1 MWSAIMP
8 SHRIHLRGP
17 WRFDWSSAKES
28 RAGKIHLPVD
38 WDDLLATGS
47 GRLRLA
53 RTFHK
58 PTNLG
63 IKDEVD
69 LVFEEWPGSWAVS
82 LNTHPIGQIHDSS
95 VASPA
100 RITVTALL
108 LATNEIS
115 AECQIEPSAVAKTGR
130 GLVGDLVL
138 EIRSAVKAPV
148 LGLNH
153 G

>member
-1 MWSAIMP
+1 MP
-8 SHRIHLRGP
+8 SHRIRLRGP
-17 WRFDWSSAKES
+17 WRFEWTSAKES
-28 RAGKIHLPVD
+28 QVRKIHLPAD

-63 IKDEVD
+63 LKDEVD

-82 LNTHPIGQIHDSS
+82 LNAHPIRQIHDSS
-95 VASPA
+95 AGSPA

-115 AECQIEPSAVAKTGR
+115 AETQIEPAAISKTGR
-130 GLVGDLVL
+130 GPVGNLVL
-138 EIRSAVKAPV
+138 EIRSA
-148 LGLNH
+148 
-153 G
+153 